1 MASMLVSAERLSQV
15 FDSDPR
21 SDSVIAESFHVS
33 KQSISAWKKGDR
45 SPKKSKLKEIADFYG
60 KDMLW
65 FFGYDVPDIEKPVPT
80 EEDEQVKEIIDLFS
94 GLSDQK
100 KAEAINY
107 LRYLSK
113 TEEGE

>member
-60 KDMLW
+60 KD
-65 FFGYDVPDIEKPVPT
+65 VPGSLATMFRILKSPSPRRRT
-80 EEDEQVKEIIDLFS
+80 SRS
-94 GLSDQK
+94 GRLC
-100 KAEAINY
+100 
-107 LRYLSK
+107 L
-113 TEEGE
+113 

>member
-60 KDMLW
+60 KDVLW

-80 EEDEQVKEIIDLFS
+80 EEDEQIREIMSLIR
-94 GLSDQK
+94 GLSAQK
-100 KAEAINY
+100 KEKAISY
-107 LRYLSK
+107 IRYLANS
-113 TEEGE
+113 EEGE